1 MISILQKFHSS
12 KKKISD
18 MQVVIIEDEKIAADF
33 LEKCILEF
41 NPDYKVVK
49 KLDSVETSVKWLS
62 NHSADLLFVD
72 IHLADDI
79 SFSIFEQMD
88 IQTPVIF
95 TTAYDQYAIKAFKLN
110 SIDYLLKPIDK
121 SELFNAL
128 NKFIQFRNSAP
139 IDIKLLLEQFNAQ
152 KNEYQSRFLVSTGQ
166 KLKSLNIEQVAYFFS
181 EQKLTF
187 LVAKDGKHYV
197 LDNSL
202 DKLETILDPII
213 FFRINRQFIISFT
226 SIKNMFSYSKSR
238 VKVEL
243 EPVIEK
249 ETIVSVERSSEFRL
263 WLNR

>member
-1 MISILQKFHSS
+1 MNL
-12 KKKISD
+12 
-18 MQVVIIEDEKIAADF
+18 VIIEDEKIAADY

-41 NPDYKVVK
+41 SPDLKVVK
-49 KLDSVETSVKWLS
+49 KLDSVESSVKWLS
-62 NHSADLLFVD
+62 NNTADLLFVD

-79 SFSIFEQMD
+79 SFSIFEQLE

-128 NKFIQFRNSAP
+128 NKFKQLRNSP
-139 IDIKLLLEQFNAQ
+139 PFDIKLLLEQFNGQ
-152 KNEYQSRFLVSTGQ
+152 KNVFQNRFLVTSGQ
-166 KLKSLNIEQVAYFFS
+166 KLKSVNIDQIAYFFS

-187 LVAKDGKHYV
+187 LVAKGGKHYI

-202 DKLETILDPII
+202 DKLETLLDPDN

-226 SIKNMFSYSKSR
+226 SIKNMLNYSKSR

-243 EPVIEK
+243 EPAIEK
-249 ETIVSVERSSEFRL
+249 ETIVSVERSSDFRL